1 MAIHYD
7 NGIGQLYIKEGKRP
21 IAQIKY
27 KLIETDPT
35 KYTKKKWWGEFSTS
49 REIKEIRDT
58 ITFRI
63 EFENGRDGDC
73 VVWADTE
80 SKKGRSSQQQYS
92 YHFNG
97 RGKLGHDFSM
107 ER

>member
-7 NGIGQLYIKEGKRP
+7 NGIGQLHIKENKRP

-27 KLIETDPT
+27 KLVETDAT
-35 KYTKKKWWGEFSTS
+35 KYTKKKWWGEFSTN
-49 REIKEIRDT
+49 REIKEIKDT

-63 EFENGRDGDC
+63 ELENGREGDC

-80 SKKGRSSQQQYS
+80 SKKERSSPQQYN

-97 RGKLGHDFSM
+97 RGKLGHEFSM
-107 ER
+107 EM